1 MILLVGLISV
11 FNVYKLG
18 RSIDGLITDNYKS
31 IDAAKSMDN
40 SIEKQEK
47 AVLKYIQGRYEEGVN
62 LFYEG
67 NDEFSEIFHAEKN
80 NITESGEGDLVEVLN
95 KDYVDFVKMF
105 ANLQEFS
112 KNHSDVEIENFY
124 EDKII
129 ESIER
134 VRTDLKEI
142 SKLNECSMFDK
153 KTRTRLSAESS
164 TNLIFLLSIIAG
176 VSGLGISLIY
186 TNKYLKPIKLLTNT
200 IKSVKEG
207 EINKEAPI
215 LYDDEVGLL
224 AREFNNMTSR
234 LYKFEKSTKGSLLE
248 EKDRFMAIIK
258 SISDPLMVLDESF
271 KLKFVNDSCEKI
283 LKVDEENIKNKH
295 FLQVI
300 NDGKLY
306 DHAFDVINNN
316 LYDDGKMI
324 EIQIEEKKYFFNI
337 TVTAIRDK
345 DCKVNGI
352 IMLFKNVTELKQVEI
367 LKTDFIGTISH
378 ELKTPLTSIV
388 MGIDL
393 MLDKNLGA
401 LNNKQ
406 KQVVETIKEDSESL
420 NNLVSNLL
428 KISKIQSDRAAF
440 DIKIDNL
447 NILIY
452 ECIENYKT
460 KAFEEK
466 IEIKTERLND
476 LPMVKIDREKIGWVI
491 NNLISNAIRYSDE
504 NGQIIIGACVKND
517 YINVSVRDNG
527 RGIPKEYLEKV
538 FEKFVRVEGFEVLP
552 GSTGLGLSIAKEIV
566 EAHNGSIWC
575 DSVLGE
581 GSVFTFTLPVTGEL

>member
-80 NITESGEGDLVEVLN
+80 NITEPGEGDLVEVLN

-153 KTRTRLSAESS
+153 KTRTRSSAESS

>member
-153 KTRTRLSAESS
+153 KTRTRSSAESS

-186 TNKYLKPIKLLTNT
+186 TNKCLKPIKLLTNT